1 MECIYK
7 WWGLRVKVLRKAQNL
22 TQRDLA
28 TQIGLPRVT
37 QRTIS
42 YIERGERA
50 PSLELALALARVL
63 GTSVEVLFRDPL
75 DESEQEAA

>member
-1 MECIYK
+1 M
-7 WWGLRVKVLRKAQNL
+7 LRKAQNL